1 MHRHKLVEMRAQ
13 HLATNRG
20 LQKQSGLW
28 SAREWADFQARRES
42 YSRVAGGR
50 TVSAHLVA
58 IEPAAGPAATA
69 AASAQTGQDADAGQE
84 RAAASPPQHTDPA
97 CAEDPGLALH
107 QGIQK
112 KRSLWSGCGRA
123 ELEKLPLE
131 GWTQQRR
138 GDLLRWLAMRGE
150 QIKGLD
156 RAVAAVVGLNPQ
168 ARLLM
173 TQPGVVVRS
182 LRWLLC

>member
-1 MHRHKLVEMRAQ
+1 M
-13 HLATNRG
+13 
-20 LQKQSGLW
+20 W
-28 SAREWADFQARRES
+28 SAREGADFQARRES

-50 TVSAHLVA
+50 TVSAHLDT

-84 RAAASPPQHTDPA
+84 RAAASPPQHTDTA

-107 QGIQK
+107 QGMQK
-112 KRSLWSGCGRA
+112 KRPCGAAADGPNWKSFLRRMDTAAPRRSAAMAGDAGRA
-123 ELEKLPLE
+123 DK
-131 GWTQQRR
+131 
-138 GDLLRWLAMRGE
+138 A
-150 QIKGLD
+150 LD
-156 RAVAAVVGLNPQ
+156 RAVAAVAGLNPQ

-173 TQPGVVVRS
+173 TQPGVGVRS